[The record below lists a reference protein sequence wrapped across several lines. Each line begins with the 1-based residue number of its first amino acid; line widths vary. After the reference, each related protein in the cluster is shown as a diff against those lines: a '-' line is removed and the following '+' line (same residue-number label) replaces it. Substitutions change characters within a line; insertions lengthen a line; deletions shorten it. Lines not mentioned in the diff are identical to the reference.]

1 MQKIDTLIKRI
12 GEMLN
17 SPEIEN
23 DPNGMEKFMAL
34 HKELLKEKGYE
45 IKETFCKC
53 CGEKVDEPKQE
64 DGIRLA
70 LEDKMFKVKYVCPI
84 CSTETE
90 MSTVSKACPTDKPI
104 LN

>member
-1 MQKIDTLIKRI
+1 MQNIDTILNRMDKL
-12 GEMLN
+12 LN
-17 SPEIEN
+17 SPEIES

-53 CGEKVDEPKQE
+53 CGEKVDEPKNE

-70 LEDKMFKVKYVCPI
+70 LEGKIFKVNYVCPI

-90 MSTVSKACPTDKPI
+90 MNTFSKARPTDKPI